1 MSVQIQVDGADHIN
15 DDDDHTAVVTINV
28 MQINLILR
36 VLYVVFSI
44 HSNVILC

>member
-15 DDDDHTAVVTINV
+15 DDDHTAVVTINV